1 MQRTHSNQNALFT
14 RLVKPRDLAYLWF
27 PLLFFDGSA
36 HLTRHAERGALCL
49 YFQDTAQAILDQ
61 PETLRLL
68 E

>member
-1 MQRTHSNQNALFT
+1 MHNMHSNQNALSA

-27 PLLFFDGSA
+27 PLLYFDGSA
-36 HLTRHAERGALCL
+36 YLTRHAEHGALCL
-49 YFQDTAQAILDQ
+49 DFQDTAEAILDQ